1 MIRSSLAQPGFE
13 GQKMN
18 SLILASARRLTCLV
32 MAGILSLSLMHRVN
46 ADSSDVLTTFKE
58 HIAQVES
65 ISGDQKANAQKVFAE
80 RVDESGEDAVT
91 EALMLMYPA
100 YAKAVESADAAD
112 VEASLALLQPLTE
125 SPDKYLSAD
134 SSFYLARS
142 LMNEE
147 RYEQSLPLL
156 KRIKTELDEYTLH
169 GPSAQY
175 FIGVA
180 QAGMLENKDAIA
192 SFMEFLE
199 FNPMAPERLRVSAW
213 RQIQQLQAIQDGKIE
228 DIHQRMDFSRR
239 RLEIADTGDSTQTEQ
254 DKIVKM
260 LTKLIKEEEK
270 KECSSCNS
278 NSKQQ
283 SQQQQQQQAQ
293 NKPEPKPSKSQK
305 GGQSANP
312 NGQVVDKSYDDS
324 PASPWSRLRDRSR
337 DPANN
342 AIKEKL
348 PARYRDIV
356 ERYYEAANGTPGK

>member
-1 MIRSSLAQPGFE
+1 M
-13 GQKMN
+13 K
-18 SLILASARRLTCLV
+18 SLILASTRLATCLV
-32 MAGILSLSLMHRVN
+32 TAGILSLGMVHCVN
-46 ADSSDVLTTFKE
+46 ADSPDVLTSFKDHVAE
-58 HIAQVES
+58 LDS
-65 ISGDQKANAQKVFAE
+65 LSGGQKANVQKVFTE
-80 RVDESGEDAVT
+80 LVDDSGEDAVT
-91 EALMLMYPA
+91 ESLMLMYPA
-100 YAKAVESADAAD
+100 YSQAVESADSAD
-112 VEASLALLQPLTE
+112 VENSLALLQPLTE
-125 SPDKYLSAD
+125 SDDKYLAAD

-147 RYEQSLPLL
+147 RFEQSLPLL
-156 KRIKTELDEYTLH
+156 KRIKNELDEYTLH

-180 QAGMLENKDAIA
+180 QAGMLENKDSIA

-199 FNPMAPERLRVSAW
+199 FNPTAPERLRVSAW
-213 RQIQQLQAIQDGKIE
+213 RQVQQLQAIQDGKIE
-228 DIHQRMDFSRR
+228 DVHQRMDFSRR
-239 RLEIADTGDSTQTEQ
+239 RLQIADTGDSTQAEQ

-278 NSKQQ
+278 QSKQK

-293 NKPEPKPSKSQK
+293 NKPKPKPSKSQK

-312 NGQVVDKSYDDS
+312 NGKAVDKSYDDS

-356 ERYYEAANGTPGK
+356 ERYYEAANGVPKK

>member
-1 MIRSSLAQPGFE
+1 
-13 GQKMN
+13 MN
-18 SLILASARRLTCLV
+18 SLFLTSTRWVICVAL
-32 MAGILSLSLMHRVN
+32 AGILSCSF
-46 ADSSDVLTTFKE
+46 ADRLHAANPDVLNSFKQ
-58 HIAQVES
+58 HVAQLDS
-65 ISGDQKANAQKVFAE
+65 LTSDQKASVQKTFAE
-80 RVDESGEDAVT
+80 LVDESGEDAVT
-91 EALMLMYPA
+91 ESLMLMYPE
-100 YAKAVESADAAD
+100 YAKAVESADAED
-112 VEASLALLQPLTE
+112 VETSLALLQPLTE
-125 SPDKYLSAD
+125 SADKYLSAD
-134 SSFYLARS
+134 STFYLARS
-142 LMNEE
+142 MMNEE

-156 KRIKTELDEYTLH
+156 KRIKNELEDYTLH
-169 GPSAQY
+169 GPGAQY

-180 QAGMLENKDAIA
+180 QAGMLQNKDAID

-199 FNPMAPERLRVSAW
+199 FNPTAPERLRVSAW
-213 RQIQQLQAIQDGKIE
+213 RQIQELQSIEEGKIE
-228 DIHQRMDFSRR
+228 DVHQRMDFSRR
-239 RLEIADTGDSTQTEQ
+239 RLQIADTGDSTQTEQ

-278 NSKQQ
+278 KSKQQ

-312 NGQVVDKSYDDS
+312 NGKVVDKSYDDS

-356 ERYYEAANGTPGK
+356 ERYYEAANGNPKK

>member
-1 MIRSSLAQPGFE
+1 
-13 GQKMN
+13 MN
-18 SLILASARRLTCLV
+18 SLILASTRWATCLV
-32 MAGILSLSLMHRVN
+32 IAGILSLGLVHIVN
-46 ADSSDVLTTFKE
+46 ADSPDVLTSFKD
-58 HIAQVES
+58 HVAQLDS
-65 ISGDQKANAQKVFAE
+65 LSGGQKAGVQKVFTAL
-80 RVDESGEDAVT
+80 VDESGEDAVT
-91 EALMLMYPA
+91 ESLMLMYPA

-112 VEASLALLQPLTE
+112 VENSLALLQPLTE
-125 SPDKYLSAD
+125 SDDKYLSAD

-142 LMNEE
+142 LMNQE
-147 RYEQSLPLL
+147 RFEQSLPLL
-156 KRIKTELDEYTLH
+156 KRIKNELDEYTLH

-199 FNPMAPERLRVSAW
+199 FNPTAPERLRVSAW
-213 RQIQQLQAIQDGKIE
+213 RQVQQLQAIQDGKIE
-228 DIHQRMDFSRR
+228 DVHQRMDFSRR
-239 RLEIADTGDSTQTEQ
+239 RLQIADTGDSTQAEQ

-270 KECSSCNS
+270 KECSNCNS
-278 NSKQQ
+278 KSKQK

-293 NKPEPKPSKSQK
+293 NKPKPSKSQK

-312 NGQVVDKSYDDS
+312 NGKVVDKSYDDS

-356 ERYYEAANGTPGK
+356 ERYYEAANGTPKK

>member
-1 MIRSSLAQPGFE
+1 
-13 GQKMN
+13 MN
-18 SLILASARRLTCLV
+18 SLILVSTRWATCLIS
-32 MAGILSLSLMHRVN
+32 AGILSLGLVHRAD
-46 ADSSDVLTTFKE
+46 ADSPDVLASFKD
-58 HIAQVES
+58 HISKMDSLSA
-65 ISGDQKANAQKVFAE
+65 DQKAKAQQVFSE
-80 RVDESGEDAVT
+80 RVAESGEDAVT
-91 EALMLMYPA
+91 ESLMLMYPT

-112 VEASLALLQPLTE
+112 VDTSLALLQPLTE
-125 SPDKYLSAD
+125 AEDKFLSAD

-156 KRIKTELDEYTLH
+156 KRIKNELEDYTLH
-169 GPSAQY
+169 GSSAQY

-199 FNPMAPERLRVSAW
+199 FNPTAPERLRVSAW
-213 RQIQQLQAIQDGKIE
+213 RQIQQLQSIQDGKIE

-239 RLEIADTGDSTQTEQ
+239 RLQIADTGDTTQTEQ

-270 KECSSCNS
+270 KECSSS

-283 SQQQQQQQAQ
+283 SQQQQQQQQAQ
-293 NKPEPKPSKSQK
+293 NKPKPKSSKSQQ

-312 NGQVVDKSYDDS
+312 NGEVVEKSYDDS

-356 ERYYEAANGTPGK
+356 ERYYEAANGTPKK